1 MVLNEDRDIV
11 DYSSFFNCD
20 KKLICLTFKNDNKYS
35 MQHFHDILFDE
46 HQIDINN
53 IARCNQIHSD
63 NVLYIDKPGIYNDVD
78 GLITNIKYNIIL
90 QIQTAD
96 CVPIF
101 LYDKKNKNIGLIHS
115 GWKGTHKRIVLKALE
130 ILKYNDSE
138 LKNIMV
144 VLGPFIKSCCFEVRH
159 DVAQYFN
166 SQFVI
171 NNKNKTY
178 IDLGSK
184 IKYDLISNGILKKN
198 IYISNICSKDDLS
211 CNSYRR
217 DGNDSGRMYSL
228 IFNKK

>member
-11 DYSSFFNCD
+11 DYSSFFNYN
-20 KKLICLTFKNDNKYS
+20 KNLNFLIFKNNNKYCL
-35 MQHFHDILFDE
+35 QNFHDILLKE
-46 HQIDINN
+46 YQIDINN
-53 IARCNQIHSD
+53 IARCNQIHSN
-63 NVLYIDKPGIYNDVD
+63 NVLYIDKPGVYNDVD
-78 GLITNIKYNIIL
+78 GLITNIRYNIIL

-115 GWKGTHKRIVLKALE
+115 GWQGTHKKIVLKALE
-130 ILKYNDSE
+130 ILKCNDSE

-144 VLGPFIKSCCFEVRH
+144 VLGPFIKSCCFEVKD
-159 DVAQYFN
+159 DVAEYFD
-166 SQFVI
+166 SQFVL
-171 NNKNKTY
+171 NNENKTY

-184 IKYDLISNGILKKN
+184 IKYDLISNGVLKKN
-198 IYISNICSKDDLS
+198 IHISNICSKDDLS

-217 DGNDSGRMYSL
+217 DSNDSGRMYSL